1 MEIYVIIALVVIGF
15 VFFIAWRGKNEKVAP
30 PTVDTTPFEREI
42 QRLKG
47 EINSYQFQIQTLNNS
62 LNQRIDLDEDYLRD
76 KKKEVDDFIS
86 EYLKEK
92 KEEVERLVKIEKEEL
107 KEHAIEEYEEKME
120 HYTMEYCVAEESL
133 DYLRSQISAINE
145 AIRRQKEIEEKEDF
159 YRIVIDKDSIE
170 DIESLERVIP
180 ILHNRTILQK
190 LIYETFIRRP
200 VDEMIKRVLG
210 GNNKVTGIY
219 KITFLKT
226 GEAYVGKST
235 DVARRW
241 REHCKTTLGIGTIA
255 TSTLHVKMGKEGMQN
270 FSFELLEEVDKNKL
284 TEKEKAYIDIY
295 QTDTQLNMKKG

>member
-15 VFFIAWRGKNEKVAP
+15 VFFIAWRGNNKKVAP

-92 KEEVERLVKIEKEEL
+92 KEEVERLIKIEEER
-107 KEHAIEEYEEKME
+107 AIEEHEEKME

-133 DYLRSQISAINE
+133 EYLRSQISAINE

-210 GNNKVTGIY
+210 GNNKVSGIY

-226 GEAYVGKST
+226 GEAYIGKST

-241 REHCKTTLGIGTIA
+241 REHCKTALGIGTIA
-255 TSTLHVKMGKEGMQN
+255 TSTLHIKMGKEGMQN
-270 FSFELLEEVDKNKL
+270 FSFELLEEVDKSKL

>member
-15 VFFIAWRGKNEKVAP
+15 VFFIAWRGNNKKVAP

-92 KEEVERLVKIEKEEL
+92 KEEVERLIKIEEER
-107 KEHAIEEYEEKME
+107 AIEEHEEKME

-133 DYLRSQISAINE
+133 EYLRSQISAINE

-210 GNNKVTGIY
+210 GNNKVSGIY

-226 GEAYVGKST
+226 GEAYIGKST

-241 REHCKTTLGIGTIA
+241 REHCKTALGIGTIA
-255 TSTLHVKMGKEGMQN
+255 TSTLHIKMGKEGMQN
-270 FSFELLEEVDKNKL
+270 FSFELLEEVDKGKL